1 MKLPRRCSAIILGRL
16 PVVDR
21 RDPDRAIGYLGR
33 PGIMV
38 ARLRRLE
45 EEHVREPGWVKLRA
59 SVDRANRSRLLR
71 RTYAFALNFA
81 HLAL

>member
-1 MKLPRRCSAIILGRL
+1 
-16 PVVDR
+16 
-21 RDPDRAIGYLGR
+21 
-33 PGIMV
+33 MV